1 MTSSDRSSVSVTI
14 STSPLY
20 LTRWCVPKPSR
31 STSPALR
38 AASSAASNSS
48 AKIGYSFRKIRYSCD
63 GTRGGARCM
72 RPQHS
77 DGNLV
82 QAVSPTKTQQ
92 VGRVL
97 SDPGLLIHVNYVGVN
112 LRAFRA
118 DPGFDA
124 NGAGV
129 AFGVEH
135 GAAPTHSREDAFPY
149 RGRVLADATAED
161 DGVGAAEHVEV
172 GTDVL
177 AYPIAEHLEREGG
190 AVIAAR
196 LGVEEFSHVPGD
208 PGDAEEART
217 FVEPSLDLL
226 GVHVLP
232 AREKPDERGI
242 HVPRTCP
249 HHQSFERGETH
260 RGVDR
265 AAAGDGRGRA
275 TVSELQRD
283 QPGVPD
289 GGGGEGSVTLDHTSV
304 GRAVEPEAP
313 NAVLL
318 GHLFGDRIEGG
329 TLRHRAVERRVE
341 DGHHRYVRVG
351 RLGGGQDRLER
362 RPVVER
368 RKLGK
373 VFYSG
378 DDPAV
383 DQGGPGEVVS
393 TMDDPVPEGFRRRET
408 RGGQP
413 VEDDQDRCLMV
424 GRGGR
429 LLGDI
434 ILRAEGQGRVLITY
448 PLHEARGYRAGGAGH
463 LDELELERRAPAVDG
478 EDSQG
483 LDLGVRDFAADD
495 GHHDR
500 NVPYL
505 PGGYIVRVRFQNDH
519 VTELAFHEGPFVVLL
534 ERQVGS
540 IERHRKQGLLDRD
553 RLPGTEDLAPA
564 RQAADR
570 CADRK

>member
-135 GAAPTHSREDAFPY
+135 EAAPIHSREDAFPY
-149 RGRVLADATAED
+149 QGRVLADATAED
-161 DGVGAAEHVEV
+161 DGVG
-172 GTDVL
+172 
-177 AYPIAEHLEREGG
+177 
-190 AVIAAR
+190 
-196 LGVEEFSHVPGD
+196 VEEFSHVPGD
-208 PGDAEEART
+208 PRDAEEART

-289 GGGGEGSVTLDHTSV
+289 GGG
-304 GRAVEPEAP
+304 
-313 NAVLL
+313 
-318 GHLFGDRIEGG
+318 
-329 TLRHRAVERRVE
+329 
-341 DGHHRYVRVG
+341 
-351 RLGGGQDRLER
+351 
-362 RPVVER
+362 
-368 RKLGK
+368 
-373 VFYSG
+373 
-378 DDPAV
+378 
-383 DQGGPGEVVS
+383 
-393 TMDDPVPEGFRRRET
+393 
-408 RGGQP
+408 
-413 VEDDQDRCLMV
+413 
-424 GRGGR
+424 
-429 LLGDI
+429 
-434 ILRAEGQGRVLITY
+434 
-448 PLHEARGYRAGGAGH
+448 
-463 LDELELERRAPAVDG
+463 
-478 EDSQG
+478 
-483 LDLGVRDFAADD
+483 
-495 GHHDR
+495 
-500 NVPYL
+500 
-505 PGGYIVRVRFQNDH
+505 
-519 VTELAFHEGPFVVLL
+519 
-534 ERQVGS
+534 
-540 IERHRKQGLLDRD
+540 
-553 RLPGTEDLAPA
+553 
-564 RQAADR
+564 
-570 CADRK
+570 